1 MNVRDL
7 GITIKANVKG
17 LESLKAFNE
26 ELKNTLQLAKNIK
39 GVSKIGVDV
48 SKALIEGEAS
58 TTKASQNAE
67 GRKSGIVGILTFLKD
82 LKSAPIIASL
92 IYIAKSVVDIT
103 KKIGSLALSLSQTS
117 YEVLKLSRNFGVSA
131 DSIQRFGNLA
141 VAQGVKL
148 GDFQS
153 AIGNL
158 RKLSADI
165 MLGRGDISPFAILGI
180 NPHQDPERILIQ
192 LQQRLKQ
199 LPEAVGTAFASD
211 LGLSPDMIN
220 FVRRTDFGKLAN
232 QPKLSGSELR
242 ALEDLRGTLLETLN
256 LISILAQKV
265 LADFKPVIDAIIV
278 PINKFFKMAM
288 SDMFKLKTI
297 ALGSIFAISAGLMAM
312 GNPLGAI
319 IASLT
324 TIGVIVEDLVKTGG
338 KGLIGWMEVIGLKLA
353 KTVTWII
360 DKAIVEPIMNVLNTL
375 VLHPAWTIF
384 KGIANGATALSNI
397 ITPNSWNEKGISYTA
412 PRGFVPPQI
421 FEPNPSIGARS
432 SNNENKVTVEGVFT
446 LRDQYDNILDELNI
460 NSTSTTVS
468 GVTP

>member
-7 GITIKANVKG
+7 GVTIKANVKG

-39 GVSKIGVDV
+39 GVSKIGADV
-48 SKALIEGEAS
+48 SKALIEGDAS
-58 TTKASQNAE
+58 TTKANQNAK
-67 GRKSGIVGILTFLKD
+67 GRKGGIVGILTFLKD

-180 NPHQDPERILIQ
+180 NPHQDPEKILIQ

-256 LISILAQKV
+256 LITIRAQKV

-288 SDMFKLKTI
+288 NDMFKLKTI
-297 ALGSIFAISAGLMAM
+297 ALGSIFAISVGLMAM
-312 GNPLGAI
+312 GKPIGFI
-319 IASLT
+319 MASLT
-324 TIGVIVEDLVKTGG
+324 AIGVIVEDLVKTGG
-338 KGLIGWMEVIGLKLA
+338 EGLIGWMEVIGLKLA
-353 KTVTWII
+353 KVVTWII

-375 VLHPAWTIF
+375 VLHPAWTVL
-384 KGIANGATALSNI
+384 KGIANGATALSNF
-397 ITPNSWNEKGISYTA
+397 ITPSSWKEKGISYTA

-432 SNNENKVTVEGVFT
+432 SNNENKVTIEGVFT
-446 LRDQYDNILDELNI
+446 LKDQFDNILNELNI

-468 GVTP
+468 GVTS